1 MTLVVFESRNNM
13 VRRFAVKAL
22 LWWMTDR
29 LTSRLTTRGCVRT
42 RIMCTRKGNKDTKI
56 CGGVKPQ
63 VVYRRVI

>member
-29 LTSRLTTRGCVRT
+29 LTGRLTTRGVCR
-42 RIMCTRKGNKDTKI
+42 NKDN
-56 CGGVKPQ
+56 
-63 VVYRRVI
+63 VYSKR